1 MGSYPPGALQTCIHD
16 DCGCRVRV
24 EVECTCPDAGDYPYR
39 CTCGAVM
46 VNAEDLPAASKRSA
60 ARSWQG

>member
-1 MGSYPPGALQTCIHD
+1 MGSYPPGALPTCIHD

-24 EVECTCPDAGDYPYR
+24 EVECTCPDAGDYPYP

-46 VNAEDLPAASKRSA
+46 VNAEDLPAPSKGSA